1 MKIQEAQQILH
12 DNGFL
17 MENLSEDTL
26 SDILW
31 DNLNTDHNTSIQGIR
46 KVCDF
51 LEYDLR
57 KSIEKASVKRIAE
70 TIVKLYNLGYESE
83 RFHPNHQRKIELKDA
98 MKAAALIKAKAQETM
113 TENKHFDLW
122 QYKLQVKKLLKPIQI
137 KYGYKTF
144 DSMRSYIQW
153 ESYVDIVTET
163 MKDNFEQGKT
173 PEQCVEQIKEI
184 LIDSVK
190 HGG

>member
-1 MKIQEAQQILH
+1 MNLNEAQQILH
-12 DNGFL
+12 DNGFIL
-17 MENLSEDTL
+17 EN
-26 SDILW
+26 
-31 DNLNTDHNTSIQGIR
+31 R
-46 KVCDF
+46 
-51 LEYDLR
+51 
-57 KSIEKASVKRIAE
+57 
-70 TIVKLYNLGYESE
+70 
-83 RFHPNHQRKIELKDA
+83 
-98 MKAAALIKAKAQETM
+98 
-113 TENKHFDLW
+113 HFDLW

-144 DSMRSYIQW
+144 DAMRSYIQW
-153 ESYVDIVTET
+153 ESYVDIVTDT

>member
-1 MKIQEAQQILH
+1 MGDLFCFLYKYYMKIQEAQQILN
-12 DNGFL
+12 DNGF
-17 MENLSEDTL
+17 
-26 SDILW
+26 IL
-31 DNLNTDHNTSIQGIR
+31 
-46 KVCDF
+46 
-51 LEYDLR
+51 
-57 KSIEKASVKRIAE
+57 
-70 TIVKLYNLGYESE
+70 
-83 RFHPNHQRKIELKDA
+83 
-98 MKAAALIKAKAQETM
+98 
-113 TENKHFDLW
+113 ENKHFDLW

-144 DSMRSYIQW
+144 DAMRSYIQW